1 MLTASEKKTLKSLLA
16 MTQEPDDTFSYEEL
30 LGYMFG
36 LAMTP
41 DILLPSEWMPIIF
54 GGELPPFDSVDQMQ
68 AMTGNLIQVYN
79 NFIADFNNDKLKFPF
94 KIDKLKDQ
102 QFAALYEWVSG
113 FEEAIALREELW
125 DPEEFPDLSDGK
137 KEELYHS
144 MMTIQ
149 GLVDPVE
156 VMDYFEDM
164 PDEVF
169 QEAFSGMDMGA
180 NDREA
185 QIQVFL
191 IASLPLA
198 IETFQKHAR
207 IVEKNRQQRITRRPT
222 PPTPIRS
229 AKIGRNDPCPC
240 NSDKK
245 FKKCCGSGDNQQASP
260 PGGKSSKKSN
270 VIKVDFPQH
279 GKKPAVPAPVYQ
291 LKVALQGAK
300 PPIWRRI
307 QVPGNI
313 TLEQLHSVI
322 QLCMQWDDQ
331 HLHQFLIDR
340 TCYSLP
346 DGDDL
351 WQASR
356 PKNEAKFTLHDLREK
371 IQPQFQY
378 IYDFGDDWIHQINV
392 EEILPA
398 EEGKSYPVLI
408 AGKRA
413 CPPEDIGGIHQY
425 NHILAVLNDP
435 EDEEYEEVASWLNMD
450 IFHPASFDKE
460 DIAEINETLKKLFSP
475 TKK

>member
-1 MLTASEKKTLKSLLA
+1 MITATEKKILKSLLA
-16 MTQEPDDTFSYEEL
+16 MTEEPDDTFSYDEL

-41 DILLPSEWMPIIF
+41 EVLVPSEWMPIIF
-54 GGELPPFDSVDQMQ
+54 GGKLPPFDSADQMQ
-68 AMTGNLIQVYN
+68 TMTSNLIQVYN
-79 NFIADFNNDKLKFPF
+79 SFIADFDNNKLKFPF
-94 KIDKLKDQ
+94 KIEKLNENQ
-102 QFAALYEWVSG
+102 LVALYEWVSG

-125 DPEEFPDLSDGK
+125 DPEEYPELSDQK

-169 QEAFSGMDMGA
+169 QEAFSGKDMGQ

-191 IASLPLA
+191 LASLPLV

-207 IVEKNRQQRITRRPT
+207 TVEKKRQQQLTRRPGA
-222 PPTPIRS
+222 PTPIRS
-229 AKIGRNDPCPC
+229 VKIGRNDLCPC
-240 NSDKK
+240 NSGKK
-245 FKKCCGSGDNQQASP
+245 FKKCCGASDDNQTNPS
-260 PGGKSSKKSN
+260 GGKSSNKSN

-279 GKKPAVPAPVYQ
+279 GKKQTAPAPIYQ

-313 TLEQLHSVI
+313 TLEELHSII
-322 QLCMQWDDQ
+322 QICMEWDDQ

-356 PKNEAKFTLHDLREK
+356 PKNEAKFTLHALEKK
-371 IQPQFQY
+371 IQPRFQY
-378 IYDFGDDWIHQINV
+378 IYDFGDDWMHQISV
-392 EEILPA
+392 EKILPP
-398 EEGKSYPVLI
+398 EEGKAYPVLI
-408 AGKRA
+408 TGRRA
-413 CPPEDIGGIHQY
+413 CPPEDIGGIFQY
-425 NHILAVLNDP
+425 NHILEVLSDP
-435 EDEEYEEVASWLNMD
+435 EGEEYEEVTSWLDMD
-450 IFHPASFDKE
+450 FFDPAGFDKE
-460 DIAEINETLKKLFSP
+460 DIAEINETLKKLFP
-475 TKK
+475 QIKE